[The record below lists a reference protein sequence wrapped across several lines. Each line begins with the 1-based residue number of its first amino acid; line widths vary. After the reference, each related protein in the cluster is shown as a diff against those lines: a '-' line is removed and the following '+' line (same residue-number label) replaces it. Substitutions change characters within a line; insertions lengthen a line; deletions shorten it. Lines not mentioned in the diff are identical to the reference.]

1 MGAPVGCDA
10 LHSLSFVR
18 NVPFRI
24 IVPSLSSLSFSFH
37 HQHIRYLFGW
47 EWNIEDAEKG
57 LKKTI
62 QWRSTYKPKQLHLKE
77 AQSIAQSGW
86 MFHYGK
92 DKIGHPIIW
101 IVVRNEKSK
110 KNEETK
116 EQMFRYLVWIMENC
130 LEEMKESDAHRITWI
145 VELKGASL
153 SLSTAKSLKDMFYSL
168 GEYYP
173 ERLARCV
180 VLNASWLLN
189 AIWVFAQQFMT
200 KSTIAK
206 YVFIKG
212 SEDKVRK
219 ELTNLIDPDQLPKDF
234 YGTADWTF
242 DVDEEVRVDEEKR
255 ANQ

>member
-1 MGAPVGCDA
+1 MRILNCCCV
-10 LHSLSFVR
+10 HSCTALSFK
-18 NVPFRI
+18 
-24 IVPSLSSLSFSFH
+24 
-37 HQHIRYLFGW
+37 HQSRTYRYLFGW
-47 EWNIEDAEKG
+47 EWNVDDAEKG

-62 QWRSTYKPKQLHLKE
+62 QWRVTYKPKEVHLKDVE
-77 AQSIAQSGW
+77 SIAKDGW

-92 DKIGHPIIW
+92 DKVGHPIIW
-101 IVVRNEKSK
+101 IVVRNDKTK

-116 EQMFRYLVWIMENC
+116 ELMFKYLVWIMENC
-130 LEEMKESDAHRITWI
+130 LEEMKADDAHRITWI

-200 KSTIAK
+200 KTTIAK
-206 YVFIKG
+206 YMFIKG
-212 SEDKVRK
+212 SDDKVRK
-219 ELTNLIDPDQLPKDF
+219 ELATIIEPDQLPKDF
-234 YGTADWTF
+234 YGTADWHF
-242 DVDEEVRVDEEKR
+242 DIKEEIRRDEEKR
-255 ANQ
+255 A